1 MMTDKISKHLAAEC
15 IAAFATPPGQS
26 ALAVLRLSGPV
37 AFELADRLFEPAKGF
52 PRAKDMDGYTMAYG
66 HWLNPEGERV
76 DEVMI
81 AAFRAPKSYT
91 GENLFEISCH
101 GGLAPRK
108 AILQSL
114 LDLGVSPA
122 GPGEFTRRA
131 FLNGKL
137 DLSQAEGIM
146 DMISAVSERQGQ
158 LAIRQRDGSIK
169 REIQSLSSALYRAL
183 SHVEM
188 VLEFPDE
195 EGAKLTETLKGELAA
210 AQEEMDRVLASYRQG
225 KAIREGFRVTIAGRA
240 NAGKSSLLNAL
251 MGEDRAIVTDIAG
264 TTRDTLDAMLDLDGI
279 PVNLTDTAG
288 LRDSDDVIEREGISR
303 ARRAMADAD
312 LVLWL
317 LSPMDQTGFD
327 EEFAEIDKVIE
338 RGTDLVLLLGKDDLV
353 WPEDSLETVEQ
364 RFPDTPKQ
372 PFSMFDKRFLQ
383 DVRDLIR
390 ERFEALAPEGEANV
404 LLSNARQKAALDRT
418 AELLGQARETLDAGL
433 PLELTASLLRA
444 AIDKLAEITGE
455 NVSEELIEQ
464 IFQRFCVGK

>member
-1 MMTDKISKHLAAEC
+1 M
-15 IAAFATPPGQS
+15 
-26 ALAVLRLSGPV
+26 
-37 AFELADRLFEPAKGF
+37 
-52 PRAKDMDGYTMAYG
+52 PRSVTCA
-66 HWLNPEGERV
+66 
-76 DEVMI
+76 
-81 AAFRAPKSYT
+81 
-91 GENLFEISCH
+91 
-101 GGLAPRK
+101 
-108 AILQSL
+108 
-114 LDLGVSPA
+114 
-122 GPGEFTRRA
+122 
-131 FLNGKL
+131 
-137 DLSQAEGIM
+137 
-146 DMISAVSERQGQ
+146 
-158 LAIRQRDGSIK
+158 
-169 REIQSLSSALYRAL
+169 AL
-183 SHVEM
+183 S
-188 VLEFPDE
+188 
-195 EGAKLTETLKGELAA
+195 
-210 AQEEMDRVLASYRQG
+210 RRRQG

-317 LSPMDQTGFD
+317 LSPMDQTGFA

-353 WPEDSLETVEQ
+353 WPKDSLETVEQ

-390 ERFEALAPEGEANV
+390 ERFEALAPEGEASV